1 MSGLSKHFETK
12 SSITDLLILRR
23 TFRSVSKDGPLAPEF
38 AAHPSRRAGALLRMR
53 GNLQKQIVMPSFL
66 KAWN

>member
-23 TFRSVSKDGPLAPEF
+23 TFGSVSKDGPLAPEF

-53 GNLQKQIVMPSFL
+53 GNTKRIPD
-66 KAWN
+66 

>member
-1 MSGLSKHFETK
+1 MSGVSKRPETK

-38 AAHPSRRAGALLRMR
+38 AAHPSRRVGALLRMR
-53 GNLQKQIVMPSFL
+53 GKLQQLLYRRSFESL
-66 KAWN
+66 

>member
-12 SSITDLLILRR
+12 STITDLLILRR
-23 TFRSVSKDGPLAPEF
+23 TFGSVSKDGPLAPEL

-53 GNLQKQIVMPSFL
+53 GKLQQLLVLPIH
-66 KAWN
+66 

>member
-1 MSGLSKHFETK
+1 MSGLSKHSETK

-23 TFRSVSKDGPLAPEF
+23 TFGSVSKDGPLAPKF

-53 GNLQKQIVMPSFL
+53 GKLQQLLYRRSFESL
-66 KAWN
+66 